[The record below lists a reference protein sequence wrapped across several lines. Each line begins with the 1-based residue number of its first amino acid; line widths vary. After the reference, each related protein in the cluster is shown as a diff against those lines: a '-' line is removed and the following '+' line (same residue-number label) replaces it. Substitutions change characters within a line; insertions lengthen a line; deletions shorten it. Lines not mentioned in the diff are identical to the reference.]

1 MVDKPVRLVAEE
13 VWQQQYQQ
21 YQQHQQQHEQA
32 GAAIAATAAGTRVAG
47 LGRGVGAAA
56 ARPPAAQQLPPQP
69 GVVSRPG
76 VVVCTLRP
84 PVVVMNSRW
93 GVGHWVNEAMSRG
106 VRHGGSCSRPRQTG
120 PVRG

>member
-1 MVDKPVRLVAEE
+1 MVDTPVRLVAED

-21 YQQHQQQHEQA
+21 HRQQQQHDQRPAGVRVDGTA
-32 GAAIAATAAGTRVAG
+32 GAAAGGPTLPRPVAAH
-47 LGRGVGAAA
+47 
-56 ARPPAAQQLPPQP
+56 QLPPQP

-93 GVGHWVNEAMSRG
+93 VVGHWPGGTGNELG
-106 VRHGGSCSRPRQTG
+106 CQV
-120 PVRG
+120 